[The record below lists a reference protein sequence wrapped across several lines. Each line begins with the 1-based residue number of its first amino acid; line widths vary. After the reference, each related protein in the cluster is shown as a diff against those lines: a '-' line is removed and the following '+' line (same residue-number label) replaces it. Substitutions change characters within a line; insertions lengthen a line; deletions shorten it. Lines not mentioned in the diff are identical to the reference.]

1 MKYHRLRTVFFISA
15 CIVLLP
21 LSAFS
26 QDALKLYKNG
36 RSLDSA
42 GRSEEAKKLYQEAVS
57 ICQDELKKNPS
68 NMDSYTVY
76 TWSLFRLHRY
86 RETISLCIDALKIA
100 SDVRIIETL
109 GEAYFYVNDYKES
122 LRQMERYIDMA
133 PTGERISVAYF
144 YAGDIYRLTKRY
156 QKADIAYS
164 TAVYL
169 EPWNSLWW
177 YRLGLA
183 REQAGNKNTALQAY
197 ERALAIRKDYKEAA
211 EGAAR
216 LQ

>member
-1 MKYHRLRTVFFISA
+1 
-15 CIVLLP
+15 
-21 LSAFS
+21 
-26 QDALKLYKNG
+26 
-36 RSLDSA
+36 
-42 GRSEEAKKLYQEAVS
+42 
-57 ICQDELKKNPS
+57 
-68 NMDSYTVY
+68 
-76 TWSLFRLHRY
+76 
-86 RETISLCIDALKIA
+86 
-100 SDVRIIETL
+100 
-109 GEAYFYVNDYKES
+109 
-122 LRQMERYIDMA
+122 MERYIDMA